1 MVNIR
6 NIILNEIELT
16 TKKDDYNWRYVQSDN
31 PKQKKD
37 KYVRKH
43 IFTFI
48 VPPRKGTKKTKDG
61 VREVT
66 FSPIKYIVHSEE
78 YENNFYLVSFFP
90 KLNKDFYV
98 KQSKLQSRGQS
109 YDDEYTYR
117 VNEKLA
123 YKVLGIMVDYMN
135 EVIELNPKASFGYY
149 GAPDKKSGEVNDLFN
164 TQRLRVYNGILNDQF
179 KPTHKLRTKDEY
191 SGSLLLNRA
200 ELKVNPNLE
209 EYGTYILRSHLG

>member
-16 TKKDDYNWRYVQSDN
+16 TKKDDYNWRYVQSDK
-31 PKQKKD
+31 PKKGD
-37 KYVRKH
+37 KYVKKH

-48 VPPRKGTKKTKDG
+48 VPPRKGTKNVKGK
-61 VREVT
+61 VRDVT
-66 FSPIKYIVHSEE
+66 FSPIKYMVHSEE

-98 KQSKLQSRGQS
+98 KQAKLQSRGHA
-109 YDDEYTYR
+109 YDDEYTHR

-123 YKVLGIMVDYMN
+123 FKVLGIMVDYMN

-149 GAPDKKSGEVNDLFN
+149 GAPDKKNDEDNDLFN
-164 TQRLRVYNGILNDQF
+164 TQRVRIYNEMLNDQF
-179 KPTHKLRTKDEY
+179 GTTHKLRTKTEF
-191 SGSLLLNRA
+191 SGSLLLNKV
-200 ELKVNPNLE
+200 ELEANPALE
-209 EYGTYILRSHLG
+209 DYGMYILRSHL